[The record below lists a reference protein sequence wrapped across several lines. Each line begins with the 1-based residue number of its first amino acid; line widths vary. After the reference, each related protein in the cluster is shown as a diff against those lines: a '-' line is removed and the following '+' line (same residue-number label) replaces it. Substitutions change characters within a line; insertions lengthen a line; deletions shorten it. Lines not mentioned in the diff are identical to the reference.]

1 MLINDCILIIW
12 IHFIADFVLQSNKV
26 AINKS
31 KDIKCLVWHCFIYFV
46 AMLVFGPTFAL
57 INAILHFITDY
68 VTSKITSYLWI
79 TNQRRWFFITIG
91 LDQAIHITCL
101 FITLKYLQ

>member
-1 MLINDCILIIW
+1 MCINYILIIW
-12 IHFIADFVLQSNKV
+12 IHFIADFILQSDKI

-31 KDIKCLVWHCFIYFV
+31 KNIKYLFYHCFVYSIPMLLFGWKFAIINGV
-46 AMLVFGPTFAL
+46 AHFLVD
-57 INAILHFITDY
+57 FI
-68 VTSKITSYLWI
+68 TSKITFYLWNI
-79 TNQRRWFFITIG
+79 NQRHWFFTTIG